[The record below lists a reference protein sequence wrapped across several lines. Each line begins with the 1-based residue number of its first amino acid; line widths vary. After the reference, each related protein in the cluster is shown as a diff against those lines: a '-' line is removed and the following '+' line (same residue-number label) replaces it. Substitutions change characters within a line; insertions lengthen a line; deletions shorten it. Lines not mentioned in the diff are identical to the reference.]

1 MTKDKQDILKDLQAI
16 LQSIQ
21 QHLRKIYRGENSHI
35 AIIHGSSQLAQETL
49 FQNLF
54 YPRDTILVIGN
65 ESSASALEHIAKLS
79 QLNTISV
86 PANEEIPLEEIKEK
100 LIEYPHTKAI
110 LLPLVEEST
119 GVLYKLQTLS
129 TYLKQKNILLIVN
142 ISDTLLMNPFYFT
155 DNHIDAAIST
165 LINPIKKSQFSFI
178 ALSPKA
184 YDQLLDP
191 PRHFLSLKHLV
202 HITEEC
208 DERELY
214 ALDAYKEVLELLHL
228 ITYYEMWQWNHYF
241 GALTTYLRN
250 SIRQLGYYIIP
261 SHNYSNSHIL
271 IKLPTSQNAYL
282 LRSKV
287 YEISQLIIEVLDE
300 HTLLINM
307 NRYMHIFDTLKLI
320 DALSKTQKYYS
331 Q

>member
-1 MTKDKQDILKDLQAI
+1 MIKDKQDILKELQAI
-16 LQSIQ
+16 LQSIK
-21 QHLRKIYRGENSHI
+21 QHLRKIYRGDNSHI
-35 AIIHGSSQLAQETL
+35 AIIHGSLQLAQEAL

-54 YPRDTILVIGN
+54 TPNDTILIIGN

-79 QLNTISV
+79 QLKTISV

-100 LIEYPHTKAI
+100 LEEYPHIQAI

-119 GVLYKLQTLS
+119 GVLYRLQGLS
-129 TYLKQKNILLIVN
+129 TLLKQKNILLIVN
-142 ISDTLLMNPFYFT
+142 VTETLLMNPFYFD
-155 DNHIDAAIST
+155 DNCIDAAIST
-165 LINPIKKSQFSFI
+165 LINPIKKGQFSFI
-178 ALSPKA
+178 ALSNKA
-184 YDQLLDP
+184 YNKLLDP
-191 PRHFLSLKHLV
+191 PRHFLALKHLV
-202 HITEEC
+202 NITEEI

-214 ALDAYKEVLELLHL
+214 SLEGYKEVQELLHL
-228 ITYYEMWQWNHYF
+228 VTYYEMWQWNHYF

-282 LRSKV
+282 LRNQIYESSK
-287 YEISQLIIEVLDE
+287 LIIEVLDE

-307 NRYMHIFDTLKLI
+307 NRYMHIFDTLRLI
-320 DALSKTQKYYS
+320 DALAKNGK
-331 Q
+331 